1 MSLNSFMIPQPEKY
15 LFTDD
20 YRAFIESLLYFFRTS
35 PNAGVLPLS
44 PEEKHVYKFDLT
56 GFLLDNNIPLSD
68 HYLIMRINELE
79 NVHDLGVIVDGLIMP
94 DVDLLRTVN
103 SIYKSK
109 MKK

>member
-1 MSLNSFMIPQPEKY
+1 MSLNSFMIPQPETY
-15 LFTDD
+15 LFTED
-20 YRAFIESLLYFFRTS
+20 YRTFIESMLYFFRTS
-35 PNAGVLPLS
+35 PNAGVLSLS

-56 GFLLDNNIPLSD
+56 GFLLDNNIPISD

-79 NVHDLGVIVDGLIMP
+79 NLHDLDVVVDGLILP
-94 DVDLLRTVN
+94 DMDLLRTVN